1 MNWRQE
7 FLPVFIRATDN
18 TETTQRDGL
27 KGVDGLSME
36 ARLTSAMVKEF
47 RTCQQL
53 FKTIKV
59 QIYLL
64 FVYTPNSLISVI
76 LEANS
81 FPVTKQVYC
90 ETSFA
95 VIFRLPW
102 R

>member
-1 MNWRQE
+1 MQ
-7 FLPVFIRATDN
+7 
-18 TETTQRDGL
+18 
-27 KGVDGLSME
+27 
-36 ARLTSAMVKEF
+36 ARLTSAMVKEL

-76 LEANS
+76 PEANS
-81 FPVTKQVYC
+81 FPVTKQVYS
-90 ETSFA
+90 EASFA
-95 VIFRLPW
+95 VILQLPW